1 MRILK
6 RVFQSIVLVLI
17 IFTAY
22 AFISGKT
29 YLFKS
34 AYYNFSN
41 IDDYLIFDNNVVKA
55 GTAKPWTFAPNY
67 NKINYPD
74 SVNALMEKLQTV
86 GLLVIQNNA
95 ISF

>member
-1 MRILK
+1 L
-6 RVFQSIVLVLI
+6 LL
-17 IFTAY
+17 IFTVY

-34 AYYNFSN
+34 VYYNFSN
-41 IDDYLIFDNNVVKA
+41 IDDYQIFENNIVKA
-55 GTAKPWTFAPNY
+55 GTAKPWAFAANY

-74 SVNALMEKLQTV
+74 SVNALIEKLQTV
-86 GLLVIQNNA
+86 GLLVIHNNE